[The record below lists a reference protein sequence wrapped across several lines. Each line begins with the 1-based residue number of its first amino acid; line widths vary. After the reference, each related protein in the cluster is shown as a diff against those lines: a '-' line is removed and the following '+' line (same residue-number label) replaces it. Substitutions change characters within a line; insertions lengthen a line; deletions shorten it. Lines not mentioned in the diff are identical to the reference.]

1 MSKKVLLTGANGQCG
16 KTVVCSPLV
25 DSCDLIAL
33 TRAELDIT
41 DADAV
46 LKVLADIQPDVIIN
60 AAAYTAV
67 DAAESNVEIAFAV
80 NAKGP
85 ENLANAARI
94 HGCHLIHLST
104 DFVFDGNKNL
114 PCKPADKTD
123 PLGVYGQSKLAGEQ
137 AVRGILPEHSTI
149 IRTSW
154 LYSAYG
160 SNFVKT
166 MLRLM
171 KERDELSVVDDQTG
185 TPCSTIT
192 LSTCINAVVEKRIPG
207 IFHWSDA
214 GVASWYDFAVA
225 IQEEALAFGILQRAI
240 PIKPIPTSAWP
251 TPARRPVYSV
261 LDKRETVAA
270 LGCEQQHWRSAL
282 RDVLKNF

>member
-1 MSKKVLLTGANGQCG
+1 MSKKVLLTGANGQTG
-16 KTVVCSPLV
+16 QTLIRSALM
-25 DSCDLIAL
+25 DSCELVAV

-46 LKVLADIQPDVIIN
+46 LQLLASIQPDVIIN

-67 DAAESNVEIAFAV
+67 DAAESDADAAFAV
-80 NAKGP
+80 NARGP
-85 ENLANAARI
+85 ENLARGAQI

-104 DFVFDGNKNL
+104 DFVFDGKKNL
-114 PCKPADKTD
+114 PYAPADKTD

-137 AVRGILPEHSTI
+137 AVRRILPEHSTI

-154 LYSAYG
+154 LYSRYG
-160 SNFVKT
+160 ANFVKT

-171 KERDELSVVDDQTG
+171 KERDQLSVVDDQIG
-185 TPCSTIT
+185 TPCSTLT
-192 LSTCINAVVEKRIPG
+192 LSACIIASVEKQVSG
-207 IFHWSDA
+207 IFHWSDT
-214 GVASWYDFAVA
+214 GLASWYDFAVG
-225 IQEEALAFGILQRAI
+225 IQEEALLLGLLENAI
-240 PIKPIPTSAWP
+240 PIKPIPSSAYP

-261 LDKRETVAA
+261 LDKRETTVA